1 MNCSAC
7 KKALNSKEVMK
18 CRLCISKYHRECLNI
33 DKKQFLA
40 YTKEQTTNWLCPICN
55 NITRRPRSNDSTP
68 VRQSSLLPRTD
79 DPMNMSCDISDHS
92 TSTQSHFS
100 VEGSSSTV
108 TNFNNNTED
117 PVTMDKISTLLDE
130 KLSASLSIFM
140 DSFRK
145 ALRDDV
151 KEMVKSEMESVVKS
165 IKDDFSTTT
174 DYICAEQTSLRTDI
188 KKNADTIKQ
197 LECENIKLQAEIVSL
212 NARLVGIDKMSRN
225 CNIELQAVPERKTEN
240 VLQLLKKLCDV
251 IKAPIEDGHI
261 SACRRVAKHNPNSN
275 RPRNIIVS
283 FTTPRIR
290 DQVLSAVH
298 RYNKV
303 HAGRGLR
310 SSDLDIPGEP
320 CKIFAS
326 EHLSP
331 EQKNLHAATRQ
342 AAREHNYKYVW
353 IRYGQIYARKDD
365 TAGALLIKN
374 LDSLSKMR

>member
-1 MNCSAC
+1 
-7 KKALNSKEVMK
+7 MK
-18 CRLCISKYHRECLNI
+18 CRLCIGKYHRECLNI

-40 YTKEQTTNWLCPICN
+40 YTKEQILNWLCPVCN
-55 NITRRPRSNDSTP
+55 NVTRRPRSNDSTP
-68 VRQSSLLPRTD
+68 VRQSSQLPRTD
-79 DPMNMSCDISDHS
+79 DPMNMSCDMSEDHS
-92 TSTQSHFS
+92 TATQSPIS
-100 VEGSSSTV
+100 VAGSPSKIMKSNNIKEG
-108 TNFNNNTED
+108 

-151 KEMVKSEMESVVKS
+151 KEMVQSEMESLAKS

-174 DYICAEQTSLRTDI
+174 DFICAEQTSLRTDI
-188 KKNADTIKQ
+188 KKNDDTIKQ
-197 LECENIKLQAEIVSL
+197 LECENVKLQAEIASL

-251 IKAPIEDGHI
+251 IKAPVEDGHI

-298 RYNKV
+298 RYNKAR
-303 HAGRGLR
+303 AGHGLR
-310 SSDLDIPGEP
+310 SSDLDVPGEP
-320 CKIFAS
+320 CKIFVS

-342 AAREHNYKYVW
+342 AAREHHYKYVW

-365 TAGALLIKN
+365 TTGALLIKN